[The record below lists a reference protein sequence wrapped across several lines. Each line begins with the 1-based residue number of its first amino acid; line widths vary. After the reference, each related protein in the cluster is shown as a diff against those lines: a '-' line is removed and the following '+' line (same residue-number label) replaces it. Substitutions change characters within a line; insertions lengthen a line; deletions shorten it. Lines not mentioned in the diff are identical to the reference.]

1 MRLKY
6 IVILILMILLAFTV
20 VQMMKFESS
29 IREGRKVTLYVEDD
43 TKPLITNL
51 SEEEIRDAALKAEY
65 YFMAR
70 ENYFSQ
76 QVTRFEDGEK
86 KSSWEDLFLKGVNL
100 GVAVPGKFPGEFSLT
115 FDKYLEWMKLI
126 GKMNA
131 NIIRTYT
138 ILPPAFYQAFSYYNF
153 LHSDKP
159 IFLMQGVWAEVPKD
173 EDYFNPGFTREF
185 QKEIIDAVNVIH
197 GRDDLKELPGK
208 ASGIYS
214 SDVSRYVVGILLGRE
229 WEPKSVFK
237 TNQVNHVRQYKGEFV
252 CMNDGN
258 SMEVWLA
265 GMMDFAVL
273 YETQTYGS
281 QHPVSFVNW
290 LPLDPMYHST
300 EIIENHKIREYD
312 NDLES
317 IDFSR
322 FHATELFSP
331 GIFAAYHAYPY
342 YPDFIYLQSSYTEVT
357 GSDNRSDPY
366 LGYLKDLKAHTPG
379 MPLVIAEYGLPSSRG
394 NSHVSPYGMNQG
406 GHSEAEQARLS
417 LTLTDDIVKSGCA
430 GAVYF
435 EWIDEWFK
443 QNWLVMDF
451 ELPADDRRLWHN
463 MENPEQNFGILALE
477 DKNKKIDGELNDW
490 DQRKPTASNIE
501 IMTDADA
508 TYFYLALKIPELDFN
523 RKNLFI
529 ALDTYDKE
537 KGDHKLPFTTEKF
550 ENGFEFLLEFKS
562 ADSAAILVDEPYS
575 VYTDI
580 YNDLIPG
587 YASVQNENGVFIR
600 EKMLTNRGR
609 VSLLGVK
616 TDSVAVDRS
625 RLTFGISSNPEKSN
639 ADWYFN
645 KDKGILEA
653 RIPWHLINV
662 TDPAKRYVLD
672 NKPGTS
678 DIEYAKSDAFN
689 LFIFLT
695 DKKDKLLLK
704 YPENTP
710 FSCTWDEWE
719 TPKYSSRLKPVYF
732 TLQDYF
738 RKLNVPVMQDIQGK
752 NQQESFS
759 ITDFMYG
766 KKNAVS
772 ISFDN
777 AGYSQY
783 SYALPILGKYYLSAT
798 FGIDPEMM
806 KDAPG
811 MVRRDDDGT
820 LKRLGL
826 PEVRELAATN
836 EIAFQS
842 SGRGTVTAGAV
853 TSLENKTHTV
863 ILTMNG
869 NRGIKFATLP
879 GTIIFYREKPEGGLL
894 KSSFCGIPY
903 TAICAGLPVTS
914 LDSILLDGK
923 DQWTILIYHHI
934 YEQPNEIPQQVNTAI
949 NGRLFLPRAEMEKQ
963 VRLIRNRNYWIA
975 PEGDVY
981 RYLKEKKAATLITQ
995 RFKNMIFLKVNHSL
1009 DRAVYDLPL
1018 TVEYKTNAR
1027 TVRIEGS
1034 LNDGTYQNRNGSILF
1049 NVKPDNEVKIEIIE

>member
-6 IVILILMILLAFTV
+6 IVILILMVLLAFTV

-29 IREGRKVTLYVEDD
+29 IRERRKVTLYVEDD
-43 TKPLITNL
+43 TKPLITLL
-51 SEEEIRDAALKAEY
+51 SEEEIRAAAMKAEY
-65 YFMAR
+65 YFMAGQ
-70 ENYFSQ
+70 NYFSQ
-76 QVTRFEDGEK
+76 QLMRFEDGGK

-100 GVAVPGKFPGEFSLT
+100 GVAVPGKYPGEFSLT
-115 FDKYLEWMKLI
+115 FDKYLEWLNLI

-131 NIIRTYT
+131 NVIRTYT
-138 ILPPAFYQAFSYYNF
+138 ILPPAFYQALSYYNF
-153 LHSDKP
+153 LHTDKP
-159 IFLMQGVWAEVPKD
+159 IYLMQGVWAEVPKD
-173 EDYFNPGFTREF
+173 EDYFNPAFTREF

-197 GRDDLKELPGK
+197 GRDDLKEIPGK

-214 SDVSRYVVGILLGRE
+214 IDVSRYVVAILLGRE

-237 TNQVNHVRQYKGEFV
+237 TNQVNHVRQYKGEFI

-258 SMEVWLA
+258 SMEAWLA

-273 YETQTYGS
+273 YETQAYGF

-300 EIIENHKIREYD
+300 EIIENQKVKEYD

-322 FHATELFSP
+322 FHATELFAP

-342 YPDFIYLQSSYTEVT
+342 YPDFIYLQSSYVAVT
-357 GSDNRSDPY
+357 GSDNRPDPY

-394 NSHVSPYGMNQG
+394 NSHCSPYGMNQG

-451 ELPADDRRLWHN
+451 ELPAEDRKLWHN
-463 MENPEQNFGILALE
+463 MENPEQNFGILAME

-490 DQRKPTASNIE
+490 APGKQNSSNIE

-508 TYFYLALKIPELDFN
+508 TYFYLALKIPGLDLS
-523 RKNLFI
+523 RKNLFLAI
-529 ALDTYDKE
+529 DTYDKE
-537 KGDHKLPFTTEKF
+537 KGDHKLPFTKEKF
-550 ENGFEFLLEFKS
+550 ENGFEFLLEFRS
-562 ADSAAILVDEPYS
+562 PDSAAILVDEPYL

-587 YASVQNENGVFIR
+587 YASVRNENGIFIR

-609 VSLLGVK
+609 VSLLRTR
-616 TDSVAVDRS
+616 TDSVVVDRS
-625 RLTFGISSNPEKSN
+625 RLTYGNSSNPSTSN

-653 RIPWHLINV
+653 RIAWHLINV
-662 TDPAKRYVLD
+662 TDPAKRFVLD
-672 NKPGTS
+672 NKPGTR
-678 DIEYAKSDAFN
+678 DIEYTKSDAFK

-695 DKKDKLLLK
+695 DKNNNLLLK
-704 YPENTP
+704 YPENSP
-710 FSCTWDEWE
+710 LSCTWNEWDK
-719 TPKYSSRLKPVYF
+719 PKYNSRLKPVYY

-738 RKLNVPVMQDIQGK
+738 RKLNIPVIEDIQSK
-752 NQQESFS
+752 KQQESFS
-759 ITDFMYG
+759 ITGFMYG

-777 AGYSQY
+777 SGYSQY
-783 SYALPILGKYYLSAT
+783 TYALPILRKYGVSAT
-798 FGIDPEMM
+798 FGIDPELL
-806 KDAPG
+806 KDAAG

-826 PEVRELAATN
+826 SEVWELAATN

-842 SGRGTVTAGAV
+842 SYRETVTDGAV
-853 TSLENKTHTV
+853 FLLGSKTHSL
-863 ILTMNG
+863 IRTMNG
-869 NRGIKFATLP
+869 SRGIKNINLP
-879 GTIIFYREKPEGGLL
+879 ANIIFYREKPVDGIL
-894 KSSFCGIPY
+894 KSSFGGIPY
-903 TAICAGLPVTS
+903 TAICAGVPVTS
-914 LDSILLDGK
+914 LDSILSDEK
-923 DQWTILIYHHI
+923 DQWTILVYHHI
-934 YEQPNEIPQQVNTAI
+934 YEQPNEISPQINTTI
-949 NGRLFLPRAEMEKQ
+949 NGKLFLPRAEMEKQ
-963 VRLIRNRNYWIA
+963 VRLIRNKDYWIA

-981 RYLKEKKAATLITQ
+981 RYLKEKKAATISTQ
-995 RFKNMIFLKVNHSL
+995 HFKNMIFLKVNHSL
-1009 DRAVYDLPL
+1009 DRGVYDQPL
-1018 TVEYKTNAR
+1018 TIDYKTKSR
-1027 TVRIEGS
+1027 ILRIEGS
-1034 LNDGTYQNRNGSILF
+1034 LNDGTYQNKNGSILF
-1049 NVKPDNEVKIEIIE
+1049 NVKPNNEVKIEIIE